1 MNNREEVKNDIE
13 LTEETEVVETVENM
27 DEEVL
32 VSEEDIK
39 ESGEVINEEQWKE
52 AEGIKKKSGFGSK
65 LLASLLDQVFCVGT
79 SIILLFVTSV
89 IINMFGYRF
98 VLLGKYNIGIILYII
113 VNILYGPIM
122 TSSKLKNTFGRTL
135 LKL

>member
-1 MNNREEVKNDIE
+1 MSNREEVKNDIE

>member
-1 MNNREEVKNDIE
+1 MSNREEVKNDIE

-39 ESGEVINEEQWKE
+39 ESGEVLIEEQSKE
-52 AEGIKKKSGFGSK
+52 VEGTKKKNGFGSK
-65 LLASLLDQVFCVGT
+65 LLASLLDQVFCVGA

-98 VLLGKYNIGIILYII
+98 VLLGNYNMGIILYII

-122 TSSKLKNTFGRTL
+122 TSSKLKNTFGKTF

>member
-1 MNNREEVKNDIE
+1 MNNREEEKNHIE

-27 DEEVL
+27 DKEVL

-39 ESGEVINEEQWKE
+39 ESGEVLIEEQSKE
-52 AEGIKKKSGFGSK
+52 VEGIKRKTGFGSK

-79 SIILLFVTSV
+79 SIILLFITSV

-122 TSSKLKNTFGRTL
+122 TSSKLKNTFGKTF

>member
-1 MNNREEVKNDIE
+1 MNNREEEKNHIE
-13 LTEETEVVETVENM
+13 LTEKTEVVETVENM
-27 DEEVL
+27 DKEVL

-39 ESGEVINEEQWKE
+39 ESGEVLIEEQSKE
-52 AEGIKKKSGFGSK
+52 EEGIKRKTGFGSK

-79 SIILLFVTSV
+79 SIILLFITSV

-122 TSSKLKNTFGRTL
+122 TSSKLKNTFGKTF